1 MADDEDQQNPM
12 SGFSQGF
19 INDHFNDDE
28 SRIPHPNEHLN
39 FLDADKD
46 VTSFR
51 IEFDITQL
59 N

>member
-1 MADDEDQQNPM
+1 M
-12 SGFSQGF
+12 SGFSQGY
-19 INDHFNDDE
+19 INEHFNDEE

-51 IEFDITQL
+51 IEFDIT
-59 N
+59 